1 MQYHAIW
8 IQTVLLLI
16 LKHKISMRILPMML
30 KKDLIYQIMSATSL
44 NAIDHYL
51 HEKIK
56 KQ

>member
-16 LKHKISMRILPMML
+16 LKHKISMRILPMMS